1 MVMNTDKVSLS
12 LSMAEVQYVLS
23 ALAKRPYEEV
33 ANLIALIHGQATAA
47 GPDDKTTG
55 SKGAKGSKG

>member
-1 MVMNTDKVSLS
+1 MNSDKIDLS

-33 ANLIALIHGQATAA
+33 ANLIASIHGQATAEPA
-47 GPDDKTTG
+47 DKTTG
-55 SKGAKGSKG
+55 SKGAKGPKG